1 MGQGKIKEATR
12 LISDGGSSRVLP
24 LDEQV
29 DEHRTVYDV
38 LIEKHPEGAELQPD
52 IIVEPT
58 GQSVHPVIFKEI
70 TGASIMEAVLHTN
83 GSAGPSGLDSH
94 AWKRMCSS
102 FHKASTDLCAAVA
115 MVAPRIVGAFVDP
128 IPLAPLSTC
137 RLVALDKC
145 PGVRPVGVGKVV

>member
-1 MGQGKIKEATR
+1 
-12 LISDGGSSRVLP
+12 
-24 LDEQV
+24 
-29 DEHRTVYDV
+29 
-38 LIEKHPEGAELQPD
+38 
-52 IIVEPT
+52 
-58 GQSVHPVIFKEI
+58 
-70 TGASIMEAVLHTN
+70 MEAVLHTN